1 MKLSVRLEGLGNR
14 IARSLPER
22 IREAVRQ
29 RVRPSRDI
37 RAAERR
43 AHDEASTRGNE
54 T

>member
-29 RVRPSRDI
+29 RVRLSRDI

-43 AHDEASTRGNE
+43 THDEASSRENE

>member
-1 MKLSVRLEGLGNR
+1 MKLSVRIDGLGNR
-14 IARSLPER
+14 LARSLPER

-29 RVRPSRDI
+29 RVRPSRDT

-43 AHDEASTRGNE
+43 THDEASTRENE

>member
-1 MKLSVRLEGLGNR
+1 MKLSVRLDGLGNR

-29 RVRPSRDI
+29 RVRSSRDTC
-37 RAAERR
+37 AAERR
-43 AHDEASTRGNE
+43 SHNEASTRENE